1 MREGGR
7 EGGMRERQTDGRN
20 HDMTEALTGHE
31 FEEELY
37 G

>member
-1 MREGGR
+1 MGEGGR
-7 EGGMRERQTDGRN
+7 EGGMREKQSNGQEPI
-20 HDMTEALTGHE
+20 TEALTGHE